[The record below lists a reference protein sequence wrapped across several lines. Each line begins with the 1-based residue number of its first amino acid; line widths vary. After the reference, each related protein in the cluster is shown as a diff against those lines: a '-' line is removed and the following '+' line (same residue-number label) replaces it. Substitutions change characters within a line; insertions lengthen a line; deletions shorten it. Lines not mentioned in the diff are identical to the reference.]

1 MLRSSLTPLTPL
13 TSLRTIIS
21 TLIIM
26 SICVFF
32 SHLLYIS
39 FGYTKE
45 VEEVD
50 QKITTPLE
58 LLEKQNIRDVSY
70 ADRKISVLNEL
81 RWMSK
86 RLRKIQLNLNPQA
99 ALYPN
104 EIQAKLQK
112 AQLGI
117 MHAQALEVSIDLVNT
132 LQRQGIKSDAAYPQL
147 LITLARALQRLN
159 LNHLSTYYL
168 DQALDTAKNVASIYE
183 DVLISYLQMS
193 QVKASVKSLK
203 TFWQNYQDLCI
214 QSKRPPSEL
223 ARYAYGKAL
232 YFIQAHEE
240 ALVMMQPLAQTKNF
254 KLRSQYFQAVI
265 ALSQG
270 QREQAESLFKDFQ
283 KILQRVNQVVKQSK
297 LTTSSDEENL
307 EILFQSPTLIV
318 HRISSNQTNAKQL
331 SAEDKELQDLLK
343 DLPPEVSQSLQM
355 TDRLTQLTQVP
366 RAEAGEVIA
375 FLESAFHLS
384 LARLSIVQNQLDS
397 AWFHYKQIPN
407 GTPFSN
413 AAQEESIY
421 VLRLKGSHQHVARL
435 LDQVIAKRSQDS
447 FVFQLFLWKAEA
459 YAKANKIQDAKRV
472 YSNLTDLM
480 NEEVLNV
487 QKYQKDDQLFPTEI
501 LAWIPD
507 DQATRLSDMV
517 QKFREAELAFTL
529 LDRDTQETF
538 TLLKKEQTTQLSTL
552 ESHPF
557 FAKSYEVLVAKN
569 QQLTRIDK
577 KIVRLQSIWKVWDE
591 QLDETRVENERGT
604 TLTGIKASDLQNSV
618 GILRQRIDVLKA
630 SMSQKIQSW
639 PKLIQQMLQEQQK
652 LTRLQTRLKRV
663 QQNLIKLSK
672 STKIKALRKVMYDQ
686 AQIKL
691 GPIQITYWI
700 KEKASEHLE
709 KAFAQRLQDLNPLR
723 ALSLQESSATHF
735 PAMLDYLKPY
745 TQPSST
751 EDSQNSF
758 TRSTLDLKK
767 VTKENPLKKQ
777 SKTRTSTSTIKEQPK
792 SNTAIKDSNTPP
804 MTQESTD
811 SSEDELDLLEL

>member
-1 MLRSSLTPLTPL
+1 MT
-13 TSLRTIIS
+13 
-21 TLIIM
+21 
-26 SICVFF
+26 VFGLF
-32 SHLLYIS
+32 SHLLCIS
-39 FGYTKE
+39 FGHTQE
-45 VEEVD
+45 VEDVD
-50 QKITTPLE
+50 QKITSPLE
-58 LLEKQNIRDVSY
+58 RLEKQNIRDASY

-99 ALYPN
+99 ALYPS

-159 LNHLSTYYL
+159 LNHLSAYYL
-168 DQALDTAKNVASIYE
+168 DQALETAKNVASIYE
-183 DVLISYLQMS
+183 DVLISYLKMS
-193 QVKASVKSLK
+193 QGKASVKSLK
-203 TFWQNYQDLCI
+203 IFWQNYQDLCI
-214 QSKRPPSEL
+214 QSKRSPSEL

-232 YFIQAHEE
+232 YFIQAYEDS
-240 ALVMMQPLAQTKNF
+240 LVMMQPLAQTKNF

-270 QREQAESLFKDFQ
+270 KREQAEKLFRRFQ
-283 KILQRVNQVVKQSK
+283 KILQQVNQVTKQSK
-297 LTTSSDEENL
+297 VASTKEEDL
-307 EILFQSPTLIV
+307 EIVFQSPTLIV
-318 HRISSNQTNAKQL
+318 HRISSNEMNVKQI
-331 SAEDKELQDLLK
+331 SAEDQELQDLLK
-343 DLPPEVSQSLQM
+343 DLPPEVTQSLQT

-366 RAEAGEVIA
+366 RAEAGEVIP

-384 LARLSIVQNQLDS
+384 LARLSIVQNQLDR
-397 AWFHYKQIPN
+397 AWFHYKKIPS

-447 FVFQLFLWKAEA
+447 FVFQLFLWKAES
-459 YAKANKIQDAKRV
+459 YAKANKIQEAKRV
-472 YSNLTDLM
+472 YTDLTDLM

-487 QKYQKDDQLFPTEI
+487 QKAQKDDQLFPTKV

-529 LDRDTQETF
+529 LDRESQETF
-538 TLLKKEQTTQLSTL
+538 TLLKKEQMTQARTPN
-552 ESHPF
+552 SHPL
-557 FAKSYEVLVAKN
+557 FAKSHEVLVVKD
-569 QQLTRIDK
+569 QQLTRINE
-577 KIVRLQSIWKVWDE
+577 KIVRLQNIWKVWDE
-591 QLDETRVENERGT
+591 QVNNSQGDNKRGT
-604 TLTGIKASDLQNSV
+604 SLTYIKASDLQNSIS
-618 GILRQRIDVLKA
+618 ILRQRIDVLKT
-630 SMSQKIQSW
+630 SMSQKIESW
-639 PKLIQQMLQEQQK
+639 PKLIQRMLQEQQK

-672 STKIKALRKVMYDQ
+672 STKTKALRKVMYDQ

-700 KEKASEHLE
+700 KEKASTHLE

-723 ALSLQESSATHF
+723 ALSLQESSTDHF

-745 TQPSST
+745 IQLSSPDSTQ
-751 EDSQNSF
+751 DFF
-758 TRSTLDLKK
+758 TGSTLDVEK
-767 VTKENPLKKQ
+767 VRTESSLKKQ
-777 SKTRTSTSTIKEQPK
+777 NKNLTSAATTKEQAKSNTTIKESNALPMAQESTST
-792 SNTAIKDSNTPP
+792 T
-804 MTQESTD
+804 
-811 SSEDELDLLEL
+811 EDELDLLEL